1 MRLDKILYAS
11 YLIIVLWLWLLYLSF
26 KESFV
31 LDVWLYRVVI
41 ILLIINLI
49 KIISDIKI
57 VRMSKFIIKNQMMK
71 DIEFDKSLNLPKEW
85 K

>member
-57 VRMSKFIIKNQMMK
+57 VRMSKYIINTQIIK